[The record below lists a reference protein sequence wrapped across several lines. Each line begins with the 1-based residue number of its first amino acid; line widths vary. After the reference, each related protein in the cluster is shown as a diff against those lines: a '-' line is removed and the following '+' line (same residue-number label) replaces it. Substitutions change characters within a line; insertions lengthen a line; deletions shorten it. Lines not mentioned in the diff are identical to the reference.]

1 MIDLSKMTDVE
12 LHELRKKLNSKTL
25 EFPDTTTKGQVR
37 PSKENADALFSHYGI
52 VIRHNEMS
60 KCTEIEI
67 PGANFHSDTEMNAK
81 LAYIRN
87 LYVKHDISD
96 KNLDSYITMIANENA
111 YHPVRDWIDSY
122 TWDGQSRLQ
131 EYYDTLVADPDL
143 HINPTEY
150 IRLKETMMR
159 KWALSAVAA
168 LYDDNFS
175 CEGVLCLYGDQ
186 AAGKTSWCLSLMP
199 TESQKDWFKDAVAL
213 EVNNKDS
220 LTKSLGTWI
229 TELGEIDATF
239 RKSDIEALK
248 GFITERVDVIRP
260 PYERTAN
267 KYRRRTV
274 FIGTMNKL
282 KFLQDDQN
290 RRFWPINVTRVH
302 YADFDIGQFWA
313 EIKAMYQRI
322 KPLCATPQLR
332 KANNE
337 YGWFLNEQE
346 RALLDRTQTV
356 FKSDDPIE
364 EMLSNRV
371 MPKLQGMG
379 QEEWL
384 NCTAILDRCG
394 KSWPSKRD
402 LDIVGRWCRQQ
413 GYDYK
418 KDTKQYHVWIPIVPA
433 SAVNWEGDLGVKMKK
448 LQKMSDK

>member
-1 MIDLSKMTDVE
+1 
-12 LHELRKKLNSKTL
+12 
-25 EFPDTTTKGQVR
+25 
-37 PSKENADALFSHYGI
+37 
-52 VIRHNEMS
+52 
-60 KCTEIEI
+60 
-67 PGANFHSDTEMNAK
+67 
-81 LAYIRN
+81 
-87 LYVKHDISD
+87 
-96 KNLDSYITMIANENA
+96 
-111 YHPVRDWIDSY
+111 
-122 TWDGQSRLQ
+122 
-131 EYYDTLVADPDL
+131 
-143 HINPTEY
+143 
-150 IRLKETMMR
+150 
-159 KWALSAVAA
+159 VAA

-175 CEGVLCLYGDQ
+175 CEGVLCLYGEQ

-199 TESQKDWFKDAVAL
+199 TENQSLWFKDAVAL
-213 EVNNKDS
+213 DVGNKDS

-267 KYRRRTV
+267 RYRRRTV

-290 RRFWPINVTRVH
+290 RRFWPINVTSVH

-313 EIKAMYQRI
+313 EVKQMYQDI
-322 KPLCATPQLR
+322 KPKCATPQLR
-332 KANNE
+332 KINNE
-337 YGWFLNEQE
+337 YGWFLTPEE
-346 RALLDRTQTV
+346 RELLDRTQTV

-364 EMLSNRV
+364 ELLANRV
-371 MPKLQGMG
+371 MPKHQGMG

-394 KSWPSKRD
+394 WGRATKRD

-418 KDTKQYHVWIPIVPA
+418 KDSKQYHVWIPIVPLG
-433 SAVNWEGDLGVKMKK
+433 SVNWDDELTVKMKK
-448 LQKMSDK
+448 MQKMSRN